1 MVDLEIAVMTHLGEV
16 RFGSSLLCFGHV
28 ICSFRTPTKG
38 AELSKFPFDIF
49 LYNCFDISIY
59 KFLFLLKLDWK
70 SEFLDK
76 SCLAQSLRAG
86 AQLV

>member
-1 MVDLEIAVMTHLGEV
+1 MVDLEIAVMTHLGRV
-16 RFGSSLLCFGHV
+16 HFGSGPLCFGRV

-70 SEFLDK
+70 SGLLDK
-76 SCLAQSLRAG
+76 SCLAGSLRVG
-86 AQLV
+86 VQPV

>member
-1 MVDLEIAVMTHLGEV
+1 MGLEIGVMTHPGEV
-16 RFGSSLLCFGHV
+16 HFGSGPLRVGRV
-28 ICSFRTPTKG
+28 IRNFRTPTER

-70 SEFLDK
+70 SEFLDR
-76 SCLAQSLRAG
+76 SRPARGLRVG

>member
-1 MVDLEIAVMTHLGEV
+1 MVGLEVAVVTHPGEV
-16 RFGSSLLCFGHV
+16 RLGSSPPCVGRALCN
-28 ICSFRTPTKG
+28 FRTPTEG

-49 LYNCFDISIY
+49 LYDCFDISIY
-59 KFLFLLKLDWK
+59 TFLFLLKLDWK

-76 SCLAQSLRAG
+76 SCLARSLRVG

>member
-16 RFGSSLLCFGHV
+16 RFGSSPLCFGRV

-59 KFLFLLKLDWK
+59 TFLFLLKLDWR
-70 SEFLDK
+70 SGFLDK
-76 SCLAQSLRAG
+76 SCLARSLRVG